1 MHVLFLLLLY
11 YVVLDYYCHFSLC
24 RSKNCLFLSLPT
36 EHKNNICPS
45 LFMVF
50 PPKIGKFDM
59 MCQLSHVTTTST
71 NSKVGKN
78 RNTYVKISAFIC
90 NNLWLVK
97 GFGVPVWFQPSQK
110 LMCWLWVHKHNMPIV
125 LIPASWCT
133 LKFLQYHR
141 RNQIVTLSQ
150 MLQLKKR

>member
-1 MHVLFLLLLY
+1 MGNNCIWSSMPYFLSSNWPSNIIFLFLTSFLKRLKNMHVLFLLLLY

-78 RNTYVKISAFIC
+78 RNTYVKIISTFIC
-90 NNLWLVK
+90 NNL
-97 GFGVPVWFQPSQK
+97 
-110 LMCWLWVHKHNMPIV
+110 
-125 LIPASWCT
+125 
-133 LKFLQYHR
+133 
-141 RNQIVTLSQ
+141 
-150 MLQLKKR
+150 

>member
-24 RSKNCLFLSLPT
+24 RSKNFLFLSLPT

-78 RNTYVKISAFIC
+78 RNTYVKIISAFIC

-110 LMCWLWVHKHNMPIV
+110 LMCWLWVHKHNSIDTCFLMYFEIPPISQEEPNSYF
-125 LIPASWCT
+125 IS
-133 LKFLQYHR
+133 
-141 RNQIVTLSQ
+141 NVTA
-150 MLQLKKR
+150 